1 MRSHVLFRVIV
12 LSVLLLM
19 VASATPIYIPI
30 LVAVAGAFLLHPLVV
45 RLTSFGWWPSPNGY
59 GKGIAIICSILI
71 AVAVMLVL
79 AGFIVRPIIK
89 EVVHL
94 SENIPAILQ
103 SLQQVLSAFV
113 QNINDSRLYSEE
125 LQGMIK
131 DVLQNSMTIGLNFVK
146 KMATFSIEVFSGI
159 IDLIVIPVLMF
170 FLLKDYRLLADNVL
184 SLVDERYREKVRT
197 LLTEVAQA
205 IGGYLQ
211 GQILV
216 CLFVGA
222 MVFGGLFLLKIPY
235 PFVLACL
242 AGITEAIP
250 IIGPILAAI
259 PAILLGLT
267 VSPMVACKTAL
278 FYFVVQQIEN
288 HIIVPKIMG
297 GSIHLHP
304 VIVITGLLL
313 AGELYGVGGMILAL
327 PVIAT
332 VRILIKHFWWKE
344 EGGVYEHKH
353 G

>member
-19 VASATPIYIPI
+19 IASATPIYIPI
-30 LVAVAGAFLLHPLVV
+30 LIAVAGAFLLHPLVV
-45 RLTSFGWWPSPNGY
+45 RLIAFSWWPSPSGY
-59 GKGIAIICSILI
+59 GKSVAIITSILI
-71 AVAVMLVL
+71 AAAALVLL
-79 AGFIVRPIIK
+79 AGFIVRPIVK

-103 SLQQVLSAFV
+103 SLQQVLIALM
-113 QNINDSRLYSEE
+113 QNVNDNRLYSEE

-131 DVLQNSMTIGLNFVK
+131 DVLQNSMTIGLDFAK
-146 KMATFSIEVFSGI
+146 KMATFSIEIFSGI
-159 IDLIVIPVLMF
+159 IDFIVIPVLIF

-197 LLTEVAQA
+197 LLTEVACA

-216 CLFVGA
+216 CLLVGA
-222 MVFGGLFLLKIPY
+222 MVFGGLLFLKIPY

-242 AGITEAIP
+242 AGVTEAIP

-259 PAILLGLT
+259 PAIVLGLT
-267 VSPMVACKTAL
+267 ITPMIALKTAL
-278 FYFVVQQIEN
+278 FYLIVQQVEN

>member
-1 MRSHVLFRVIV
+1 
-12 LSVLLLM
+12 M

-30 LVAVAGAFLLHPLVV
+30 LIAVAGAFLLHPLVL
-45 RLTSFGWWPSPNGY
+45 RLTSFGFWPSPNGY
-59 GKGIAIICSILI
+59 GKGVAIIVSILI
-71 AVAVMLVL
+71 ATALIVLL
-79 AGFIVRPIIK
+79 AGVIVKPIIK

-94 SENIPAILQ
+94 SENIPVILQ
-103 SLQQVLSAFV
+103 SLQQVLLALA
-113 QNINDSRLYSEE
+113 QNINDNRLYSQE

-146 KMATFSIEVFSGI
+146 KMATVSIEIFSGI
-159 IDLIVIPVLMF
+159 VDFIVIPVLIF
-170 FLLKDYRLLADNVL
+170 FLLKDHRLLADHVL
-184 SLVDERYREKVRT
+184 SLVDERYREKMRR
-197 LLTEVAQA
+197 LLAEVAYA

-211 GQILV
+211 GQVLV
-216 CLFVGA
+216 CVFVGIL
-222 MVFGGLFLLKIPY
+222 VFGGLLFLKIPY

-267 VSPMVACKTAL
+267 VSPMVALKTAL
-278 FYFVVQQIEN
+278 FYFFVQQLEN

-297 GSIHLHP
+297 ESIHLHP

>member
-12 LSVLLLM
+12 LSVLFLM

-30 LVAVAGAFLLHPLVV
+30 LVAVAGAFLLHPLVL
-45 RLTSFGWWPSPNGY
+45 RLTSFGRWPSPNGY
-59 GKGIAIICSILI
+59 GQGIAIIVSILM
-71 AVAVMLVL
+71 ATAAMLLL

-89 EVVHL
+89 EVMHL

-103 SLQQVLSAFV
+103 NLQQILIVV
-113 QNINDSRLYSEE
+113 VHNVNDERFYGEE
-125 LQGMIK
+125 VQGMIK

-146 KMATFSIEVFSGI
+146 KMATFSIEIFSGI
-159 IDLIVIPVLMF
+159 IDLIVIPVLIF
-170 FLLKDYRLLADNVL
+170 FLLKDYRLLADNAL
-184 SLVDERYREKVRT
+184 SLVDERYRRKVRT
-197 LLTEVAQA
+197 LLMEVSQA

-222 MVFGGLFLLKIPY
+222 MVFGGLFLLGIPY

-267 VSPMVACKTAL
+267 VSPMVAFKTAL
-278 FYFVVQQIEN
+278 FYFIVQQVEN

-297 GSIHLHP
+297 DSIHLHP

-327 PVIAT
+327 PVIAM

>member
-19 VASATPIYIPI
+19 IASATPIYIPI
-30 LVAVAGAFLLHPLVV
+30 LIAVAGAFLLHPLVL
-45 RLTSFGWWPSPNGY
+45 RLTAFSWWPSPNGY
-59 GKGIAIICSILI
+59 GKGVAIIVSLLI
-71 AVAVMLVL
+71 ATAIIMLL
-79 AGFIVRPIIK
+79 LGFIARPIVK
-89 EVVHL
+89 EIVHL

-103 SLQQVLSAFV
+103 SLQQVLIALS
-113 QNINDSRLYSEE
+113 QNVNDNRLYGEE

-146 KMATFSIEVFSGI
+146 KMATFSIEIFSGI
-159 IDLIVIPVLMF
+159 IDFIVIPVLIF
-170 FLLKDYRLLADNVL
+170 FLLKDYRLLADNGL

-197 LLTEVAQA
+197 LLTEVARA

-222 MVFGGLFLLKIPY
+222 MVFGGLLFLKIPY

-267 VSPMVACKTAL
+267 VSPMIALKTAL
-278 FYFVVQQIEN
+278 FYLIVQQVEN

-297 GSIHLHP
+297 GTIHLHP